1 MSISF
6 HQEERAFRL
15 DTPGST
21 YLIALADQPG
31 FLGHMY
37 YGRRIPDT
45 AMRHLLR
52 LDPAGP
58 PFQDNGDQLNF
69 LGDLPTEYPGCGLG
83 DYRESC
89 LRVETEEGFRAC
101 NLTYRSHAI
110 HAGKPALPGLPATR
124 GGQED
129 CSTLELICAD
139 EALELEVH
147 LYYTAYEELD
157 AICRS
162 ARIVNRGSRPV
173 KLTAALSAC
182 LDMDNRDF
190 DLITLHGSWAYERM
204 IQRRR
209 LGWGTQ
215 GVCSQRG
222 ISSHSGQ
229 PFLALAEHDANQEHG
244 QVYAMNLV

>member
-110 HAGKPALPGLPATR
+110 
-124 GGQED
+124 Q
-129 CSTLELICAD
+129 
-139 EALELEVH
+139 
-147 LYYTAYEELD
+147 
-157 AICRS
+157 
-162 ARIVNRGSRPV
+162 
-173 KLTAALSAC
+173 
-182 LDMDNRDF
+182 
-190 DLITLHGSWAYERM
+190 
-204 IQRRR
+204 
-209 LGWGTQ
+209 
-215 GVCSQRG
+215 
-222 ISSHSGQ
+222 
-229 PFLALAEHDANQEHG
+229 
-244 QVYAMNLV
+244 